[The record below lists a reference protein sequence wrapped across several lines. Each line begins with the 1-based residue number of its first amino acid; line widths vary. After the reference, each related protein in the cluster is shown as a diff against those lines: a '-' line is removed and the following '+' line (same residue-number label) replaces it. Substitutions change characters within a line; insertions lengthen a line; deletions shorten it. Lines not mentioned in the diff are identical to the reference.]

1 MMHQQTDKN
10 LIVYLFFFI
19 VLSTFHNL
27 TFKVS
32 NFFKINSVEIIGFEN
47 PFLDNFKSNIYD
59 FYDDNIFFIE
69 RDIFNNLIA
78 SNTLVE
84 NFHVFKKYPSKLQIN
99 INKTNFLAK
108 KNIDG
113 ENFLVGSNGKLTKY
127 FLLNDELPFIFGNPD
142 IDEVLK
148 LNLIIN
154 NSKFK
159 YDDLKNLYY
168 YKSGR
173 WDVETKK
180 NILIKLP
187 KEDLAN
193 VLETVFNFQFN
204 QSFKNY
210 KIIDAR
216 IKNQIILYD

>member
-1 MMHQQTDKN
+1 M
-10 LIVYLFFFI
+10 
-19 VLSTFHNL
+19 
-27 TFKVS
+27 
-32 NFFKINSVEIIGFEN
+32 
-47 PFLDNFKSNIYD
+47 
-59 FYDDNIFFIE
+59 
-69 RDIFNNLIA
+69 
-78 SNTLVE
+78 
-84 NFHVFKKYPSKLQIN
+84 
-99 INKTNFLAK
+99 
-108 KNIDG
+108 
-113 ENFLVGSNGKLTKY
+113 TKY

>member
-1 MMHQQTDKN
+1 MHQQTDKN

-32 NFFKINSVEIIGFEN
+32 NFFKINSIEIIGFEN

-69 RDIFNNLIA
+69 RDIFNNLIV

>member
-32 NFFKINSVEIIGFEN
+32 NFFKINSIEIIGFEN

-69 RDIFNNLIA
+69 RDIFNNLIV